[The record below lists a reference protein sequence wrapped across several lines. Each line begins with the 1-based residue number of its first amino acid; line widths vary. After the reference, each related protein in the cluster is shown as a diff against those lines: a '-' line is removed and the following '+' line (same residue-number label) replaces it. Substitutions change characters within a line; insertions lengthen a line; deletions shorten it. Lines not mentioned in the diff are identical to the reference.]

1 MLSNDGLLQYGG
13 MEACY
18 NTTGCTVS
26 DEGWVLMCKNDLS
39 DVGS

>member
-1 MLSNDGLLQYGG
+1 MVHSLTNELLSNDGLLQYGG

-26 DEGWVLMCKNDLS
+26 DEG
-39 DVGS
+39 